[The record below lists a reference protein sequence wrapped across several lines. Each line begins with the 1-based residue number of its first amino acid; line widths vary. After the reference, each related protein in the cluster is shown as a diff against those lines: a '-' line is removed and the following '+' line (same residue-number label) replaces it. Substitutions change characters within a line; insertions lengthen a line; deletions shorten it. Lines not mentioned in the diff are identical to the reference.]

1 MAGSTHPSRSPG
13 TPGDPSRPRD
23 AENCPSAVT
32 KTPRTARLFRRCIHV
47 TMVLGPYR
55 APNPCSASGVLW
67 KTHEPFAVP
76 PQTLASRASRGG
88 HSLPGSSRDARDARR
103 TAARPTIRGPM
114 RVRIFLVLCGLLA
127 LAIWAVG
134 VDAYVNEDA
143 LLGTVLI
150 LVGGVIVA
158 AVVGLWR
165 QGREGAEDGVLAGN
179 FEFFGAG
186 W

>member
-1 MAGSTHPSRSPG
+1 
-13 TPGDPSRPRD
+13 
-23 AENCPSAVT
+23 
-32 KTPRTARLFRRCIHV
+32 
-47 TMVLGPYR
+47 
-55 APNPCSASGVLW
+55 
-67 KTHEPFAVP
+67 
-76 PQTLASRASRGG
+76 
-88 HSLPGSSRDARDARR
+88 
-103 TAARPTIRGPM
+103 M

-165 QGREGAEDGVLAGN
+165 QGREGAEDGVLAAI